1 MLACTQYDCDRLA
14 VRALIP
20 FRAVVLYWPRTH
32 QMCED
37 DEESRNVMDNGQ
49 TERSQQAKIV
59 YFTFCGTNQ
68 A

>member
-1 MLACTQYDCDRLA
+1 MLAFTQYDCDRLA

-37 DEESRNVMDNGQ
+37 DEGSRNVMDNGQ

-59 YFTFCGTNQ
+59 YFTFCGTN
-68 A
+68 

>member
-37 DEESRNVMDNGQ
+37 DEGSRNVMDNGQ

-59 YFTFCGTNQ
+59 YFTLTRN
-68 A
+68 

>member
-32 QMCED
+32 QMCEE
-37 DEESRNVMDNGQ
+37 DEGSRNVMDNGQ

>member
-49 TERSQQAKIV
+49 ADGA
-59 YFTFCGTNQ
+59 FTASKNCILHTN
-68 A
+68 